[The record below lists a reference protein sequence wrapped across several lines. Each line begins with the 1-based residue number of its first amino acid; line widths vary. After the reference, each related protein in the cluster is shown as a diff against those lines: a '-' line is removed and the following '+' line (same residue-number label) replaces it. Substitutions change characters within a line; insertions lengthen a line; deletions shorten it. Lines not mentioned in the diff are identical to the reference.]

1 MPPMSWHG
9 KAEEP
14 MVLGGREGSAVAL
27 DARQPSLWTSV
38 VRQGVV
44 CSCAAVADVFW
55 QLSAAMRHAG
65 LVGTAAAGD
74 VAEPMQIE
82 PYDVGIGPLGSKF
95 TVLSVCGACVA
106 ISSRRRDLWVLW
118 SFVWRDLRIA
128 RSGAGHLPRPYA
140 STHLKTTELT
150 VPRSIAQRNTAWAQP
165 HHHAAV
171 PTRPACRMAAE
182 SCQNTS
188 AAAAQLQATPCQPR
202 SSKVKAVERKK
213 QRRTLRDRPAPPAPL
228 LCLASSLAAV

>member
-1 MPPMSWHG
+1 MPTDWPPLNTHPPFVRVLLSDFVTMPPMSWHG

-82 PYDVGIGPLGSKF
+82 PYAVGIGPLGSKF

-118 SFVWRDLRIA
+118 SFGGICEVRR
-128 RSGAGHLPRPYA
+128 GAL
-140 STHLKTTELT
+140 
-150 VPRSIAQRNTAWAQP
+150 
-165 HHHAAV
+165 
-171 PTRPACRMAAE
+171 
-182 SCQNTS
+182 
-188 AAAAQLQATPCQPR
+188 
-202 SSKVKAVERKK
+202 
-213 QRRTLRDRPAPPAPL
+213 APPLRLHTP
-228 LCLASSLAAV
+228 